1 MDIFDYIFWRGDL
14 DFEEGGACFNSVD
27 ALILCQLSYLDFGGI
42 VSSDFKFKITL
53 NEAAALFFTD
63 NFEERK
69 KLGVLINPKTVELL
83 SACAKSRRFGKLLL
97 CGYRNS
103 YSKNDEEQFSALT
116 FVNRRKENPFAFAAF
131 RGTDDTIVGWKEDFN
146 LAFKSEVKAQKD
158 ALSYLKEIIK
168 GSSRLFKSPRLGKKI
183 CFFCG
188 GHSKGGNL
196 AVFAAANLE
205 EKLYRRLKKVW
216 NFDGPGFLKET
227 LAQENFQRALKKTET
242 YFPQESIVG
251 MFFEHTADFKVLKS
265 KSKNIMQHDPLLWQ
279 TAPLDFELCEKLD
292 ESSIFLNGVFNDWFV
307 GLSVEQREQIV
318 EVIFGVL
325 ESTKVDTN
333 SELAENWGKNGL
345 LIVKALS
352 KLDKNLRSSVL
363 ESIAKFLK
371 LAGQRLPEYL
381 KASLK
386 KDD

>member
-14 DFEEGGACFNSVD
+14 DFNEDGACFNSVD

-83 SACAKSRRFGKLLL
+83 SACAKSPRFGKLLL
-97 CGYRNS
+97 SGYRKN
-103 YSKNDEEQFSALT
+103 YSKNEEEQFSALT
-116 FVNRRKENPFAFAAF
+116 FLTPQNQKPMVFSAF

-146 LAFKSEVKAQKD
+146 LAFKKEVKAQKD
-158 ALSYLKEIIK
+158 ALSYLEEVMEKA
-168 GSSRLFKSPRLGKKI
+168 GGTGLSSLRKKTE
-183 CFFCG
+183 FFCG

-196 AVFAAANLE
+196 AIYAAANLE
-205 EKLYRRLKKVW
+205 KKLFKKLARVW
-216 NFDGPGFLKET
+216 NFDGPGFLKEN
-227 LAQENFQRALKKTET
+227 LQQKNFQAALKKTET

-251 MFFEHTADFKVLKS
+251 MLFEHPADFKVLKS
-265 KSKNIMQHDPLLWQ
+265 KSKNILQHDPLQWQ
-279 TAPLDFELCEKLD
+279 TNPQDFELCEKLE
-292 ESSIFLNGVFNDWFV
+292 ESSIFLNDVFNDWFV
-307 GLSVEQREQIV
+307 TLSVEQREQIV
-318 EVIFGVL
+318 EVLFGVL
-325 ESTKVDTN
+325 ESTKADTN
-333 SELAENWGKNGL
+333 TELAENWGKNGL
-345 LIVKALS
+345 LIVKSLS

-371 LAGQRLPEYL
+371 LAGQHLPEYL
-381 KASLK
+381 MSSIK
-386 KDD
+386 KSD